1 MRPHLDYG
9 DIIYH
14 RCEPDL
20 RLDLTKRLE
29 QTQYSAVLAVTGAW
43 RGISRQ
49 RQRRKNTANL
59 QTWFGGR
66 YWPKI
71 EEGFVVKNKILLC

>member
-1 MRPHLDYG
+1 MKFGFQGQIDTLK
-9 DIIYH
+9 DIGCGSKLYH
-14 RCEPDL
+14 HP
-20 RLDLTKRLE
+20 
-29 QTQYSAVLAVTGAW
+29 
-43 RGISRQ
+43 
-49 RQRRKNTANL
+49 QRRKNTANL